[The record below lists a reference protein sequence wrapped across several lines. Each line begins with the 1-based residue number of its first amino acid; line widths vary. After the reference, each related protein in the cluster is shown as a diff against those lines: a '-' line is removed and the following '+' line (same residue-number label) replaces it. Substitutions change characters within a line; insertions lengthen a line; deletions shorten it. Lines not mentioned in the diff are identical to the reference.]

1 VAWVARWSSS
11 STDSDI
17 TDPYHSGFHPG
28 TGTSFARRA
37 NRLAGGDPGTHDGRV
52 HVAEYFADPRL
63 AGLYDTLNV
72 GRHDIDF
79 HLALADELRARTVV
93 DVGCG
98 TGLLAV
104 ELAGRGHSVTG
115 VDPSSGMLGVA
126 RDRPGNQPV
135 TWIHGDAPALPP
147 AAAELAIMTGHVA
160 QVFLDDAAWQRNLRA
175 IRAALAPGGRLAF
188 ESRNPA
194 ARAWERWNPADSRRR
209 VQHPSLGTVQV
220 WSEVLRATGDT
231 VTFDEHHVLADGED
245 LRYTNTI
252 RFPALDLL
260 TASLTAAGFAIER
273 GHGDWDGS
281 PIGPTSPEFILVAR
295 TARRSS

>member
-1 VAWVARWSSS
+1 M
-11 STDSDI
+11 
-17 TDPYHSGFHPG
+17 DPYYSGFRSSP
-28 TGTSFARRA
+28 RA
-37 NRLAGGDPGTHDGRV
+37 NRLASGDPDTHDGRV

-63 AGLYDTLNV
+63 AGLYDALNV

-79 HLALADELRARTVV
+79 YLALADELQARTVV

-126 RDRPGNQPV
+126 RARPGHEPV
-135 TWIHGDAPALPP
+135 TWIRGDATALP
-147 AAAELAIMTGHVA
+147 AAGAELAIMTGHVA

-209 VQHPSLGTVQV
+209 VQHPSLGTVEV
-220 WSEVLRATGDT
+220 WGEVLRATGDT
-231 VTFDEHHVLADGED
+231 VTFDEHHVLPDGED
-245 LRYTNTI
+245 LRYPNTI

-260 TASLTAAGFAIER
+260 TASLAAAGFALER

-295 TARRSS
+295 TV